1 VPGVRWAVSDGLR
14 VSLLLAPAC
23 RYTRPM
29 AERRTAPDGVR
40 ILADGSWTVAGVDI
54 IHRPSLRYL
63 KAHLVFEEEGVWLV
77 EGARRLP
84 VAMEG
89 PAFEVTELRLD
100 TATGEAWVTL
110 DDGSKER
117 LADDTLSLN
126 ERTSRVE
133 CLVRDGRARATL
145 SRGAHQTL
153 LSHIERMEDRFYLCV
168 GPRRLA
174 LRT

>member
-1 VPGVRWAVSDGLR
+1 
-14 VSLLLAPAC
+14 
-23 RYTRPM
+23 M
-29 AERRTAPDGVR
+29 AERRTAPEGVR
-40 ILADGSWTVAGVDI
+40 ILPDGAWTVGGIDI

-63 KAHLVFEEEGVWLV
+63 KAHLVFEAEGAWLV

-84 VAMEG
+84 VAVEG

-100 TATGEAWVTL
+100 AATGEAWVTL

-117 LADDTLSLN
+117 VTAEALLLN

-133 CLVRDGRARATL
+133 CLVRDGRARAIL

-153 LSHIERMEDRFYLCV
+153 LGHIEREGDRFFLCV
-168 GPRRLA
+168 GSRRLA

>member
-1 VPGVRWAVSDGLR
+1 VALWA
-14 VSLLLAPAC
+14 
-23 RYTRPM
+23 
-29 AERRTAPDGVR
+29 TAPEGVR
-40 ILADGSWTVAGVDI
+40 ILHDGGWTVGGVDI

-63 KAHLVFEEEGVWLV
+63 KAHLVFEDEGVWLV

-84 VAMEG
+84 VAVEG

-100 TATGEAWVTL
+100 AATGEAWVTL
-110 DDGSKER
+110 DDGSKEQVVAEA
-117 LADDTLSLN
+117 LTLN
-126 ERTSRVE
+126 EQTSRVE

-153 LSHIERMEDRFYLCV
+153 LGHIERKEDRFFLCV
-168 GPRRLA
+168 GSRRLA